1 MGLIARFLSR
11 KSESIPPLHDKA
23 LSFDEFYAELRHLG
37 LQATHFHWW
46 EYRDALASHLGIEIE
61 VKLVYQHEEPILAML
76 LTQEG
81 HPGLLFRDEQTGDAL
96 ILVSGHL
103 TQPATLLVIYHELG
117 HVAGGHQYY
126 KKSSFRGQPEDPARP
141 SLTGIAGKTAPP
153 DKGFC
158 ENDARLRAEYALQAS
173 HYGREDYRTDDW
185 FFW

>member
-1 MGLIARFLSR
+1 MPYLD
-11 KSESIPPLHDKA
+11 DKV
-23 LSFDEFYAELRHLG
+23 LSFDEFYSELKHLG
-37 LQATHFHWW
+37 LQATYFDWW
-46 EYRDALASHLGIEIE
+46 EYRDALASHLEIEIE
-61 VKLVYQHEEPILAML
+61 VKFVYQQEEPILSML

-81 HPGLLFRDEQTGDAL
+81 HPGLLFRDDQTRDAL
-96 ILVSGHL
+96 ILISGHL

-126 KKSSFRGQPEDPARP
+126 KQSLSGGLPEDPTGP
-141 SLTGIAGKTAPP
+141 PLTGIAGKTAPP
-153 DKGFC
+153 EKSFC